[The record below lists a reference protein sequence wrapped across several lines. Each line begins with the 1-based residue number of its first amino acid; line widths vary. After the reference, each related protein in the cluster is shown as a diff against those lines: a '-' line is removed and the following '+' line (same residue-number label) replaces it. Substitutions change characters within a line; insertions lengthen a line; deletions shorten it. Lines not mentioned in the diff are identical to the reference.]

1 MTNNV
6 YVCVYRLPTNVYA
19 VVIGK
24 TLGDNKDAGRR
35 VKRGAEIKH
44 VSDDKVGRT

>member
-1 MTNNV
+1 MFMS
-6 YVCVYRLPTNVYA
+6 VCIGCPQTYML

-24 TLGDNKDAGRR
+24 TLGDNKDARRR

-44 VSDDKVGRT
+44 VSDDKVG